1 MTQRDIERLMALA
14 DWCADRQV
22 HWAAQEGDYAQGRV
36 NAFCEAEYEIRQ
48 SIAELGQEVGAVVP
62 EPFGYF
68 HPVDGFSHAGNST
81 NFRMLLDM
89 HRAGRPNWR
98 DLLLLYTSPAHTSE
112 ARDAVSVDVREMKTS
127 LGRDYYVCVQVGDRY
142 LTPNVYRE
150 KWKADFDAAE
160 WTALF
165 NGTARPD
172 ILSFMPEDAAMRQE
186 GGTP

>member
-1 MTQRDIERLMALA
+1 MTSRIERLRALEKKWRAAGDAETKRA
-14 DWCADRQV
+14 DGDGLSDGEQGWHHGRGEQYDNCADEL
-22 HWAAQEGDYAQGRV
+22 ATL
-36 NAFCEAEYEIRQ
+36 
-48 SIAELGQEVGAVVP
+48 IAELGQEVGAVADAVGVLTVRRWRGIDAMVNHEFEYLGDLP
-62 EPFGYF
+62 
-68 HPVDGFSHAGNST
+68 DGTYSLF
-81 NFRMLLDM
+81 
-89 HRAGRPNWR
+89 
-98 DLLLLYTSPAHTSE
+98 TSPAHTSE

-142 LTPNVYRE
+142 LTPNMYRE

-186 GGTP
+186 GGE